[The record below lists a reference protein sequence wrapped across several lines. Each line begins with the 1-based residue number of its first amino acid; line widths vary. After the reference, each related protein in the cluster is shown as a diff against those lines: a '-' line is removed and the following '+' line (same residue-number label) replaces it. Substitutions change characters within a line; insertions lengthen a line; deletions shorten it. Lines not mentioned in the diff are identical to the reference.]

1 MVSLKF
7 IKPRETLINKDIFKC
22 AEFWLSKGYLIQN
35 NSAANSNKINVKE
48 NSKNIDVNNV
58 ALDYYLS
65 GGKIDPRHFGCVYNV
80 GCSYFKAKMFVNA
93 KKWFDFAIKIRHRD
107 QDSQFA
113 KAVTCIKLG

>member
-1 MVSLKF
+1 MSLKF

-35 NSAANSNKINVKE
+35 NSVANSNKINVKE

-65 GGKIDPRHFGCVYNV
+65 GVATFSLQTKSNCIHLFFCV
-80 GCSYFKAKMFVNA
+80 
-93 KKWFDFAIKIRHRD
+93 
-107 QDSQFA
+107 
-113 KAVTCIKLG
+113 IKLKHQL